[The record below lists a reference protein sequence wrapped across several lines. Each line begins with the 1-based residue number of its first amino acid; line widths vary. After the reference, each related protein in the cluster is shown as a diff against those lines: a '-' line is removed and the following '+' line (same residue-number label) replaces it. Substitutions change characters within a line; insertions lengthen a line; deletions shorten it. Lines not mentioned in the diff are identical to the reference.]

1 MQGTGISNPA
11 LDGMARDRATAT
23 RRVIDAPTRMF
34 HWLFALSFVGA
45 YASGD
50 SERWRA
56 LHVTLGYTMAGL
68 LGFRLLYGLFGPR
81 QARLGLLWRRLCG
94 AAQWLRA
101 CATPELLSGSHWRQ
115 GQNLLMATT
124 VASLLLVVLPLAL
137 SGYATYEEWGDVF
150 GGDAFEALHE
160 FFANA
165 LLVLVLAH
173 LGLIAALSLLR
184 GKNQA
189 RPMLSGRTDGYGPDL
204 AKHNHAWLAGL
215 LMVAVTAFGAWQW
228 KQAPQGLMPAGPWSA
243 ANGDRQHHER
253 D

>member
-1 MQGTGISNPA
+1 MQGTGISNPT
-11 LDGMARDRATAT
+11 LDGLARGRAAAT

-34 HWLFALSFVGA
+34 HWLFALCFAGA

-50 SERWRA
+50 SEHWRA
-56 LHVTLGYTMAGL
+56 LHVTLGYTMTGL

-81 QARLGLLWRRLCG
+81 QARLSLLWRRLRG
-94 AAQWLRA
+94 APQWLRSFT
-101 CATPELLSGSHWRQ
+101 TPQVLSPGHWRQ
-115 GQNLLMATT
+115 GQNLLMAAA
-124 VASLLLVVLPLAL
+124 VAALMTLVLPLAL

-150 GGDAFEALHE
+150 GGEAFEALHE

-165 LLVLVLAH
+165 LLMLVLLH

-189 RPMLSGRTDGYGPDL
+189 QPMLSGRIDGNGPDL
-204 AKHNHAWLAGL
+204 AKRDHAWLAAL
-215 LMVAVTAFGAWQW
+215 LLIAVLSFGAWQW
-228 KQAPQGLMPAGPWSA
+228 QQAPAGLLPAGSWSA
-243 ANGDRQHHER
+243 ADKDRHHHEH